1 MGVPSSPY
9 LCLCLECLSL
19 WEQELLH
26 KFYVRSNWSRT
37 ANSLQAAADWWAS
50 CPQEL
55 NWDPFNFL
63 IHGPQNLWA
72 DLWRE
77 ICTSWLHNESL
88 CWAGS
93 SVGTSEG
100 NVNKNTE
107 GVHRYLINTHCSST
121 CRKCLG
127 LAVYNQPP
135 PKRCKCSCLGCIRF
149 SEVYML
155 EMSPVWSCH
164 S

>member
-1 MGVPSSPY
+1 MFPVLLIYVSA
-9 LCLCLECLSL
+9 LNVCLCGN
-19 WEQELLH
+19 
-26 KFYVRSNWSRT
+26 KNFYI
-37 ANSLQAAADWWAS
+37 
-50 CPQEL
+50 
-55 NWDPFNFL
+55 NFL
-63 IHGPQNLWA
+63 SGAIGAELQTHCKQQLIGEPPAHRNLTGIPLTFWFMA
-72 DLWRE
+72 LRISELIFEVE
-77 ICTSWLHNESL
+77 ICTCWLHNESL